1 MQVADKTV
9 VIAGLGVSGTSLAEV
24 LRERG
29 THVIGV
35 DERKPEADLHSF
47 DDVDWDHVDYVMSS
61 PVFNP
66 RTPFVLEAQRRGI
79 PVMSEVEFAWQLRVN
94 NERTGTPAPWI
105 GITGTNGKTSTTEMT
120 SEMLTACGLDAPTA
134 GNIASGDMSMSLS
147 RCATNPQH
155 DVLCVELS
163 SFQLHFTDSLAL
175 DCAAITN
182 IADDHLDWHGGREN
196 YAADK
201 SKVFHNAKRAI
212 VYNAQDAK
220 VSELA
225 AAAQTA
231 EGCRKVGFTLEAPQ
245 AGQIG
250 IEDGWIVDRS
260 GVAGGAVGESVR
272 LAAITDFTHLAEPD
286 GSLYPHLVADALTA
300 LALVLGLGADRDTAL
315 KALTSFKPGGHRIET
330 VAEAAVE
337 GGSVRFV
344 DDSKAT
350 NGHAARA
357 SLSSFPAKSVIW
369 IAGGLAKGSR
379 FEDLVEGPGTHHQ
392 SGRHHR
398 QRPAA
403 DDRSVCQPSSGHPGD
418 HHRSRRQR
426 YRHGPC
432 RRSLRHV
439 CRRRRHR
446 AYGSGLRLHGPVQ
459 VLRGSRQSIRRRS
472 QDVERGAWPP
482 LIPISVRH
490 TEPLTSPHSKSPT
503 TRVGEACSTRYGATT
518 ASAWPWWG

>member
-182 IADDHLDWHGGREN
+182 IADDHLDWHGGIEN

-201 SKVFHNAKRAI
+201 AKVFHNVKKAL
-212 VYNAQDAK
+212 VYNADDERVTK
-220 VSELA
+220 LA
-225 AAAQTA
+225 FAAQTA
-231 EGCRKVGFTLEAPQ
+231 PECRRIGFTLAEPKD
-245 AGQIG
+245 GQIG
-250 IEDGWIVDRS
+250 VKDGWIVDMS
-260 GVAGGAVGESVR
+260 GIAGGEAGKPFQVAKV
-272 LAAITDFTHLAEPD
+272 TDFTHLTEPD
-286 GSLYPHLVADALTA
+286 GTVYPHLLADALTA
-300 LALVLGLGADRDTAL
+300 LALVLGLGADKDKALAAL
-315 KALTSFKPGGHRIET
+315 KQFTPGGHRIQT
-330 VAEAAVE
+330 VAVAKTSD
-337 GGSVRFV
+337 GGTIRFV

-350 NGHAARA
+350 NAHAAKA
-357 SLSSFPAKSVIW
+357 SLNSFADKSVVW

-379 FEDLVEGPGTHHQ
+379 FEQLVADQARTIKAAIIIGKDQQPMLDAFKAEMQ
-392 SGRHHR
+392 SVFGEK
-398 QRPAA
+398 
-403 DDRSVCQPSSGHPGD
+403 SC
-418 HHRSRRQR
+418 
-426 YRHGPC
+426 Y
-432 RRSLRHV
+432 
-439 CRRRRHR
+439 
-446 AYGSGLRLHGPVQ
+446 
-459 VLRGSRQSIRRRS
+459 VL
-472 QDVERGAWPP
+472 
-482 LIPISVRH
+482 SVR
-490 TEPLTSPHSKSPT
+490 
-503 TRVGEACSTRYGATT
+503 
-518 ASAWPWWG
+518 SAGGTKVTIE

>member
-225 AAAQTA
+225 AEAQTA

-350 NGHAARA
+350 NGTR
-357 SLSSFPAKSVIW
+357 
-369 IAGGLAKGSR
+369 LAVQLPGQVC
-379 FEDLVEGPGTHHQ
+379 DLDCRRSGQGQSIRGPGQGPGTHHQ

-418 HHRSRRQR
+418 YHRSRRQR
-426 YRHGPC
+426 YRHGSC

-439 CRRRRHR
+439 YRRRRHR

-490 TEPLTSPHSKSPT
+490 TESLTSPHSKSLT

>member
-1 MQVADKTV
+1 M
-9 VIAGLGVSGTSLAEV
+9 
-24 LRERG
+24 
-29 THVIGV
+29 
-35 DERKPEADLHSF
+35 
-47 DDVDWDHVDYVMSS
+47 
-61 PVFNP
+61 
-66 RTPFVLEAQRRGI
+66 
-79 PVMSEVEFAWQLRVN
+79 
-94 NERTGTPAPWI
+94 
-105 GITGTNGKTSTTEMT
+105 
-120 SEMLTACGLDAPTA
+120 
-134 GNIASGDMSMSLS
+134 
-147 RCATNPQH
+147 
-155 DVLCVELS
+155 ELS

-225 AAAQTA
+225 AEAQTA

-379 FEDLVEGPGTHHQ
+379 FEDLVKDQAHTIK
-392 SGRHHR
+392 
-398 QRPAA
+398 AA
-403 DDRSVCQPSSGHPGD
+403 VIIGKDQQPMIEAFASQAPGHPGD

-426 YRHGPC
+426 YRHGSC

-439 CRRRRHR
+439 YRRRRHR

-490 TEPLTSPHSKSPT
+490 TESLTSPHSKSLT